1 VVVTEAVA
9 IFSTVQ
15 ITDTV
20 EPVDPAAGHQDTVMV
35 TAAVM
40 VQVLVVKDLMVA
52 PAVDSIIVVVAVAPA
67 VLVQA
72 DLLKQM
78 VVQEYITTL
87 QEQAIIGPV
96 AVAAVHT
103 VLVQAAMVAL
113 VEEVVVLSVLLP
125 AELE

>member
-9 IFSTVQ
+9 IFSTGQ

-20 EPVDPAAGHQDTVMV
+20 EPVDPVAGHQDTVMV
-35 TAAVM
+35 TVAVM
-40 VQVLVVKDLMVA
+40 VQELVVKDLMVA
-52 PAVDSIIVVVAVAPA
+52 PAVDSIIVVVVVAPA

-96 AVAAVHT
+96 AAAAVHT
-103 VLVQAAMVAL
+103 VLVQAAMVVSVA
-113 VEEVVVLSVLLP
+113 EAEVL
-125 AELE
+125 